1 MSGNVFPLPFSTH
14 LIFVAVA
21 FLFFM
26 IQFVRMRKKYQ
37 IILAIAVALTMLI
50 YMKDTKMWFYGL
62 GIMEFG
68 LLIIAFATSFLDKK
82 NEKNEALAEAVEE
95 ETTEASDT
103 AEGEE

>member
-1 MSGNVFPLPFSTH
+1 MSGNVFPLPFTSH

-68 LLIIAFATSFLDKK
+68 LLIIAFVTSLLDK
-82 NEKNEALAEAVEE
+82 NVEKNEVPAEGAVEE
-95 ETTEASDT
+95 TEEAVQA
-103 AEGEE
+103 AESEE